1 MPELPDITIYLEALE
16 RRVVGQVLEKIRL
29 ENIFVLRT
37 AVPPID
43 SLEKRGV
50 VALRRIGKRIA
61 FGFEGDRWLV
71 LHLMIAGRLQ
81 WCEAGVKPKKTNALA
96 HFGFGH
102 GTLTLTEAGTKRRAA
117 LHVLDGEA
125 ALRACDPGGI
135 DVFACTTEEFATALT
150 CENHT
155 LKRSLTDPHLFSGI
169 GNAYSDEILHAAK
182 LSPVALTQKLSPA
195 DITRLL
201 VAARDVLREWTER
214 LRREAGDK
222 FPAKVTAF
230 HAEMAVHGKYG
241 KPCPVCGTTVQRI
254 RYAKNE
260 VNYCPRCQS
269 GGKLLADRSLSRLLK
284 GDWPRSIDELEE
296 KARGT
301 GAVSRVT

>member
-1 MPELPDITIYLEALE
+1 MPELPDITVYLEALE

-43 SLEKRGV
+43 SLHGRRV

-61 FGFEGDRWLV
+61 FGFEGERWLV
-71 LHLMIAGRLQ
+71 VHLMIAGRLQ
-81 WCEAGVKPKKTNALA
+81 WVEAGVKPKAMNALA
-96 HFGFGH
+96 HFFFANGV
-102 GTLTLTEAGTKRRAA
+102 LTLTEAGTKRRAS

-125 ALRACDPGGI
+125 ALRAHDPGGI
-135 DVFACTTEEFATALT
+135 DVYACTEAEFAAALT
-150 CENHT
+150 RENHT

-169 GNAYSDEILHAAK
+169 GNAYSDEILHAAR
-182 LSPVALTQKLSPA
+182 LSPVTLTQKLSA
-195 DITRLL
+195 AEIARLH
-201 VAARDVLREWTER
+201 AAVRDVLRAWMER
-214 LRREAGDK
+214 LRAEAGEG

-230 HAEMAVHGKYG
+230 RPKMAVHGKFG

-254 RYAKNE
+254 RYAENE
-260 VNYCPRCQS
+260 VNYCPRCQT

-284 GDWPRSIDELEE
+284 SDWPRTIDEAEE
-296 KARGT
+296 TARLPGQ
-301 GAVSRVT
+301 R